1 MRCVRV
7 SSQCARHVHSRVA
20 VWLSGVW
27 RWLQR
32 READEGD
39 YAHRPV
45 PVSRAADRVD
55 VASMGVTQMCARAAS
70 DGLGAAAAFVYG
82 CCMEHADAAPRG
94 GYAHMWLAL
103 ALHVYA
109 CRRRL
114 GNAGDPLTPP
124 RGAPADLESWVG
136 CADRRRAV
144 CAVWTSTL
152 TPLKLCLS
160 TDSCDFVRFITF
172 GRQGRCSPSSSSLLP
187 CRCDLLAMLEL
198 CPLSSWWSQSTQ
210 QPQPSCRP

>member
-55 VASMGVTQMCARAAS
+55 VASMGVTQMCARVAS
-70 DGLGAAAAFVYG
+70 DGLGAVAAFVYG

-124 RGAPADLESWVG
+124 RGAPADLRAGSVVVR
-136 CADRRRAV
+136 ADRRRARCV
-144 CAVWTSTL
+144 CCVDLDL

-160 TDSCDFVRFITF
+160 TDSCD
-172 GRQGRCSPSSSSLLP
+172 L
-187 CRCDLLAMLEL
+187 
-198 CPLSSWWSQSTQ
+198 
-210 QPQPSCRP
+210 